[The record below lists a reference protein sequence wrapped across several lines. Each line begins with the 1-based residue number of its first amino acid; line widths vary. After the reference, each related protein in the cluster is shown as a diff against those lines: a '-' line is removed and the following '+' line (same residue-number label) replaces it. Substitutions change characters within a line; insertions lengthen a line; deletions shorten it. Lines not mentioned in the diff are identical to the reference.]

1 MRPEPTFAANPL
13 DVESQ
18 SVVPIQ
24 AGARSVPVVFCIQM
38 QRWLCGICVGV
49 FLRFALLVAKYRS
62 APLRGTVVEP
72 KGAAITCEEL
82 ASAAQQR
89 SNGRLHLYMYTDPD
103 SGTRAY
109 ERHGASPRTSRFSCC
124 SSRSRRDFEIMTSS
138 ATADSRFQPG
148 SLVRTRGR
156 EWITLSAPAP
166 WLAQIAPGTGAEQ
179 DS

>member
-72 KGAAITCEEL
+72 KGGGHYLRGISLCCTAAFEWPIAPIYVHRSGLRHPGLRAPWCFSSNFSVFL
-82 ASAAQQR
+82 LQQPFKTGLR
-89 SNGRLHLYMYTDPD
+89 DHDQLYYC
-103 SGTRAY
+103 
-109 ERHGASPRTSRFSCC
+109 RFTLS
-124 SSRSRRDFEIMTSS
+124 T
-138 ATADSRFQPG
+138 
-148 SLVRTRGR
+148 
-156 EWITLSAPAP
+156 WITS
-166 WLAQIAPGTGAEQ
+166 TNT
-179 DS
+179 